1 MVYGNSLQRQNFRSR
16 KLSGKWQ
23 EFSLCVDVP
32 ENETALNLAIFFW
45 KIKKGTFEV
54 ASPRIVA
61 E

>member
-1 MVYGNSLQRQNFRSR
+1 MEIRFRDRISGAENS
-16 KLSGKWQ
+16 
-23 EFSLCVDVP
+23 P

-54 ASPRIVA
+54 TSPRIVA